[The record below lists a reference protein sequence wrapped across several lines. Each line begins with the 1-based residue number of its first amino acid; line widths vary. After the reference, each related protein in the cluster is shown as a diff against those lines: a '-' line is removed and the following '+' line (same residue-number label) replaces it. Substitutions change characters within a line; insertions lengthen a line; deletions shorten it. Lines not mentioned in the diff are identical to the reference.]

1 MNKKIKFLGIDI
13 GGAHVKYVGL
23 NIKKRVNFTK
33 YSKCPLWK
41 GLESLKK
48 EIKFIN
54 SNFEK
59 DTILGITMTGELC
72 DIFKNRQNGGKSIM
86 KICNNLNFQKFYYT
100 KSQKI
105 FSENPII
112 SNMISMNW
120 HSIGKL
126 IEKKIKDALVID
138 FGSTTTDFVCV
149 KDFKVQNKNFD
160 DFSRLNNLELL
171 YTGITRT
178 PIIAIEKNLFVKGKE
193 YKIIPEHFA
202 DMSDVYRIKKKN
214 FC

>member
-1 MNKKIKFLGIDI
+1 
-13 GGAHVKYVGL
+13 
-23 NIKKRVNFTK
+23 
-33 YSKCPLWK
+33 
-41 GLESLKK
+41 
-48 EIKFIN
+48 
-54 SNFEK
+54 
-59 DTILGITMTGELC
+59 
-72 DIFKNRQNGGKSIM
+72 M

-149 KDFKVQNKNFD
+149 NGWCIGVFI
-160 DFSRLNNLELL
+160 STL
-171 YTGITRT
+171 
-178 PIIAIEKNLFVKGKE
+178 
-193 YKIIPEHFA
+193 
-202 DMSDVYRIKKKN
+202 SS
-214 FC
+214 